1 MRRLGLPIFGVLLLT
16 GCGSSVTETGY
27 EPHRLGMSDGQRR
40 ALYAPKY
47 SRSRLRRRRSGIRTP
62 SASRARGWVLHINL
76 NDAAR
81 VLLAMSYVVF
91 ERFLNLPF
99 LWNNAIQRA

>member
-1 MRRLGLPIFGVLLLT
+1 MRRLGLPIFGVLLLLT

-47 SRSRLRRRRSGIRTP
+47 SPEQAQAQAERDQDAKRKPGAGLGTP
-62 SASRARGWVLHINL
+62 
-76 NDAAR
+76 
-81 VLLAMSYVVF
+81 Y
-91 ERFLNLPF
+91 
-99 LWNNAIQRA
+99 

>member
-1 MRRLGLPIFGVLLLT
+1 MRRLALPLLGMLILT

-47 SRSRLRRRRSGIRTP
+47 SPEQAQAQAERDQDAKRKPGAGLGTP
-62 SASRARGWVLHINL
+62 
-76 NDAAR
+76 
-81 VLLAMSYVVF
+81 Y
-91 ERFLNLPF
+91 
-99 LWNNAIQRA
+99 